1 VNNGDTIYY
10 INTGKAKSHAD
21 VKKVK
26 HYVTISDGEK
36 MDLTKEVEKQ
46 YRAWKKETGSKISID
61 EFVKKNKPYVSIEDE
76 VVLNCMLVPRDII
89 DKEEDTYCSDV
100 SEDIEYNVDKYVDM
114 FNNRIK
120 PLLVCFSKDI
130 RSDILISNPK
140 DKPYFTEEQCEL
152 VSGEPNRPGDQDT
165 YEQLMTMEDKE
176 FKFWTTYNLVP
187 PFFEECGMGKWEDAV
202 KDYQDRMRQEE
213 EDGIAEEKRRY
224 QDILDSLTEIEKTKF
239 IDDGE
244 LPSALLSI
252 VDLDPNSSNLISKM
266 HEGAVIGNID
276 DIIATI
282 YSDDEE

>member
-1 VNNGDTIYY
+1 
-10 INTGKAKSHAD
+10 
-21 VKKVK
+21 
-26 HYVTISDGEK
+26 
-36 MDLTKEVEKQ
+36 M
-46 YRAWKKETGSKISID
+46 
-61 EFVKKNKPYVSIEDE
+61 
-76 VVLNCMLVPRDII
+76 
-89 DKEEDTYCSDV
+89 
-100 SEDIEYNVDKYVDM
+100 
-114 FNNRIK
+114 
-120 PLLVCFSKDI
+120 
-130 RSDILISNPK
+130 
-140 DKPYFTEEQCEL
+140 
-152 VSGEPNRPGDQDT
+152 
-165 YEQLMTMEDKE
+165 
-176 FKFWTTYNLVP
+176 P

-224 QDILDSLTEIEKTKF
+224 QDILESLTEIEKTKF